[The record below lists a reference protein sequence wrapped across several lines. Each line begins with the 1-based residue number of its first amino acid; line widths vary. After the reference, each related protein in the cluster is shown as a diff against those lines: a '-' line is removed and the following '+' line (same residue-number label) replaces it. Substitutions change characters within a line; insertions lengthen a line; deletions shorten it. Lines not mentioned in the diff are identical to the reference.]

1 MTKPENENYLRRLMK
16 LSRFSIKQN
25 VIMAVILFGG
35 LWLVFALPED
45 VLRMFSVFTMIG
57 TFFATVCIFRMAN
70 DEERRELLL
79 KMPKNEKLTTKSD

>member
-25 VIMAVILFGG
+25 VIMGVILFGG

-57 TFFATVCIFRMAN
+57 TFFATVCIFGWPTMKRG
-70 DEERRELLL
+70 E
-79 KMPKNEKLTTKSD
+79 SCC